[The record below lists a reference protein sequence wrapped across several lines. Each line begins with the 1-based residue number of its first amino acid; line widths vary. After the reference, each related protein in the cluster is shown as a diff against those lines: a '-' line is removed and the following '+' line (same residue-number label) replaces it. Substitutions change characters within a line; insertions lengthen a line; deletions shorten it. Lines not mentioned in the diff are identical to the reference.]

1 MMYLPAWLRRQ
12 RAQQLMNFGMVSTV
26 KAEKIGSRRKTSCPE
41 MPFDVV
47 SDVYLAG
54 APPIACRSLDPPFEV
69 VEESMRENADLSGRE
84 HGFIK
89 RLLRHD
95 LRPRLAQPLGEA
107 MCLYLQFNT
116 PGDWIYQQVPKV
128 LLAEEVGFRG
138 KYVVPPGRVVTET
151 LALVGVTPDRLV
163 EHTDQIWKVGK
174 LWVPPWSHYATH
186 LFTAYPDLLVK
197 TRDAILRGLRP
208 GPPRHRTYVSRN
220 RPGVSRQIVNEP
232 EFKALIERYDFAEYF
247 CEDHPVSERVRHFA
261 ESEATIGPNGSGFIN
276 TLFMPAGALA
286 VELFSPARHED
297 PWSLVPAKILKQRYY
312 EIMPYFQ
319 GNQGYA
325 YGNDIFANIALI
337 EQTLEQEFSRSGRRA
352 S

>member
-26 KAEKIGSRRKTSCPE
+26 KAGKIGAALETACPE
-41 MPFDVV
+41 MPFHVV

-54 APPIACRSLDPPFEV
+54 APPMALRRLDPPFEI

-84 HGFIK
+84 RGFIK

-95 LRPRLAQPLGEA
+95 LRPALAQPLDEA

-116 PGDWIYQQVPKV
+116 PGDWIWQQAPKV
-128 LLAEEVGFRG
+128 LLAEAVGFRG
-138 KYVVPPGRVVTET
+138 TYIVPPGPIAAET
-151 LALVGVTPDRLV
+151 LALVGVPPQRLAV
-163 EHTDQIWKVGK
+163 HTDQIWKVGK
-174 LWVPPWSHYATH
+174 LWMPPWSHYGTH
-186 LFTAYPDLLVK
+186 LFAAYPDLLVR

-220 RPGVSRQIVNEP
+220 RPGVTRQIVNEP
-232 EFKALIERYDFAEYF
+232 EFKALIECYGFAEYF
-247 CEDHPVSERVRHFA
+247 CEDHPVAERVRHFA

-286 VELFSPARHED
+286 VELFSPVRHES

-312 EIMPYFQ
+312 EIMPYYSADK
-319 GNQGYA
+319 GYA
-325 YGNDIFANIALI
+325 YGNDIFANIELI
-337 EQTLEQEFSRSGRRA
+337 EQTLEQEFSRSGGRK

>member
-1 MMYLPAWLRRQ
+1 M
-12 RAQQLMNFGMVSTV
+12 
-26 KAEKIGSRRKTSCPE
+26 
-41 MPFDVV
+41 
-47 SDVYLAG
+47 
-54 APPIACRSLDPPFEV
+54 IAIE
-69 VEESMRENADLSGRE
+69 
-84 HGFIK
+84 
-89 RLLRHD
+89 
-95 LRPRLAQPLGEA
+95 LGE
-107 MCLYLQFNT
+107 QSGKPF
-116 PGDWIYQQVPKV
+116 
-128 LLAEEVGFRG
+128 LAFLER
-138 KYVVPPGRVVTET
+138 KRPQVVPAKSQKIKAPYGYAEGSTANERVEIRF
-151 LALVGVTPDRLV
+151 AR
-163 EHTDQIWKVGK
+163 
-174 LWVPPWSHYATH
+174 
-186 LFTAYPDLLVK
+186 F
-197 TRDAILRGLRP
+197 
-208 GPPRHRTYVSRN
+208 
-220 RPGVSRQIVNEP
+220 
-232 EFKALIERYDFAEYF
+232 IERYDFAEYF